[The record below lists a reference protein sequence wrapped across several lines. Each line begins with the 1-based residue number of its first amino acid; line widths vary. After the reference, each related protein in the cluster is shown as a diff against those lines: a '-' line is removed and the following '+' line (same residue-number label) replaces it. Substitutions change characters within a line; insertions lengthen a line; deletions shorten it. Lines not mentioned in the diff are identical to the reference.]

1 MRIERHLRLMY
12 LLCALVLVESPELFA
27 VDRKSDYLELRR
39 LIGKEQFNGAI
50 ERCKDLIE
58 VYPDYFYLYETLAE
72 VSQYAGDLDNA
83 AKYFEERI
91 EEGREIGLSYYGLGR
106 VHHYKKNYRTAVL
119 SYHKAIELGLDV
131 PECYRDYE
139 YAYEKFE
146 GVDSA
151 IRYFASLCQRD
162 PRNAN
167 CWYALAL
174 AHSSKSDNEKILQC
188 LEEALS
194 RRPGDPAYLGKK
206 AATLFWQGRLREAGD
221 LFNELLPLAEMR
233 ADLKGMQFLR
243 HYASLNYDQTNR
255 RDSSIV
261 EVQRA
266 IRQAREFG
274 DYRWLGRGFTLL
286 AWIEYSSG
294 NFENV
299 LVYAQQ
305 ALDESERALDDYAII
320 EALSWQFAAH
330 IELGDFEEALERTY
344 LRLRRAQAAH
354 NEYDFVSALEDIAW
368 TYHEMGADDLALD
381 YAIEALAK
389 AEAAGLSSR
398 PLHEIHTTL
407 GLIYEG
413 LRKHKL
419 ALHHY
424 RLAYELIS
432 AKNPWSDFD
441 VATTHGNLGNAYLN
455 LGDFQKAKAH
465 FNEQLAVARRIG
477 LSREVGYA
485 LAYLGNYYFQRKQY
499 DLAHQYYLQGLRQ
512 SKKLNQ
518 APLSRLC
525 TRGLAMLA
533 EVVGK
538 SDEALA
544 WYQMAITTSESL
556 GHGQKHAF
564 ERNYTGK
571 NIGSDYQN
579 CVRILCSLG
588 KPDEAFETAEKA
600 KLQTGLNFITMAQ
613 RKISDLLSDS
623 YGARILRI
631 KSDLERKH
639 AKLAAES
646 EKAFPEKDEGTELA
660 ILSDI
665 GNLEIEYRKIL
676 DSARTGDPRFYN
688 LLSPAPISLRKIQE
702 EILGPDQALLEYSV
716 GEDQTEAFVVKRDT
730 LLHFTIERS
739 RAELTKLLG
748 RMSHLFSD
756 HAKGETIWNPALA
769 NFETKSSL
777 ELYRLLIKPVEK
789 QVEDVDRLII
799 VADDLLKSLPFEA
812 LVTEVAGGA
821 DQHDFSNVSYLIE
834 RYELSYAPAASLLDP
849 RFQAAKEPRK
859 LILAVGNP
867 TVRDG
872 EQNSTDETGALLAS
886 STRSRFSQPL
896 PGAEQEVNLIG
907 RMFEDQADVLVG
919 EQASKVVFKQLAP
932 EYKIL
937 HIAAH
942 ATFDN
947 YRPLHSSIFLA
958 ADAETNENGVL
969 RAFEF
974 FNLELNAELAVLSA
988 CNTVGG
994 GGSQG
999 MEGLV
1004 RGLVFAGVPSVVA
1017 TLWTVEDEST
1027 AKLMEHFYR
1036 YLRQGERKSRALQR
1050 AKLDLIKSGKAD
1062 PFYWAGFVLIG
1073 DSSPIDFSDLPS
1085 KTDWS
1090 LAAILGLVVALIQ
1103 IIVYRKVVND

>member
-1 MRIERHLRLMY
+1 MRIERHVRLIY

-27 VDRKSDYLELRR
+27 GERKSDYLELRR
-39 LIGKEQFNGAI
+39 LIGKEQFNEAI
-50 ERCKDLIE
+50 GRCKELIE
-58 VYPDYFYLYETLAE
+58 IYPDYFYLYETFAE

-139 YAYEKFE
+139 YAYEKLE

-151 IRYFASLCQRD
+151 IRYFSSLCHRH
-162 PRNAN
+162 PENAN
-167 CWYALAL
+167 YWYALAVAQWL
-174 AHSSKSDNEKILQC
+174 IAGDEKVLQYVN
-188 LEEALS
+188 EALLRKPAEPKYLRAKAGLLLRAGRVTEVPQLLKQLLGLAELSGDLEGTQYVRECTSLMYEQLKRSDLS
-194 RRPGDPAYLGKK
+194 RAEIHKAIK
-206 AATLFWQGRLREAGD
+206 AA
-221 LFNELLPLAEMR
+221 
-233 ADLKGMQFLR
+233 K
-243 HYASLNYDQTNR
+243 
-255 RDSSIV
+255 
-261 EVQRA
+261 
-266 IRQAREFG
+266 EFG
-274 DYRWLGRGFTLL
+274 LYRWLARDLRRLSEFEHAL
-286 AWIEYSSG
+286 G
-294 NFENV
+294 NYENV
-299 LVYAQQ
+299 LLYARQ
-305 ALDESERALDDYAII
+305 ALHTSQHAVDDEGIIAALHY
-320 EALSWQFAAH
+320 QFNAH
-330 IELGDFEEALERTY
+330 IELGNLDEALECAF
-344 LRLRRAQAAH
+344 LRLERSRASGD
-354 NEYDFVSALEDIAW
+354 EETFVIALGDIAW
-368 TYHEMGADDLALD
+368 AYHEMAADDVALD
-381 YAIEALAK
+381 YAIEALGK
-389 AEAAGLSSR
+389 AEALGMNARS
-398 PLHEIHTTL
+398 LHSYHTTL

-413 LRKHKL
+413 LENYDAALQNYVRAQKL
-419 ALHHY
+419 IWDDD
-424 RLAYELIS
+424 RWNRELATS
-432 AKNPWSDFD
+432 
-441 VATTHGNLGNAYLN
+441 HGNLGNAYLKIGN
-455 LGDFQKAKAH
+455 FEKARTH
-465 FNEQLAVARRIG
+465 FNEQLTLARSTG
-477 LSREVGYA
+477 FFREETYA

-499 DLAHQYYLQGLRQ
+499 DLAHRYYEQGLRQ
-512 SKKLNQ
+512 SQRLNH
-518 APLSRLC
+518 APISLLC
-525 TRGLAMLA
+525 TRGMAKLA
-533 EVVGK
+533 EAAGK
-538 SDEALA
+538 PGEALS
-544 WYQMAITTSESL
+544 WYTMAIATSESL
-556 GHGQKHAF
+556 GHGQKQALG
-564 ERNYTGK
+564 RNYAGK

-600 KLQTGLNFITMAQ
+600 KLQTGLNFITVAQ

-676 DSARTGDPRFYN
+676 DSARTGDHSFYN

-702 EILGPDQALLEYSV
+702 EILGADQALLEYSV

-739 RAELTKLLG
+739 RLELTKLLG
-748 RMSHLFSD
+748 HMSHLFGD

-859 LILAVGNP
+859 LILAIGNP
-867 TVRDG
+867 ALRDG
-872 EQNSTDETGALLAS
+872 EQNSMNETGALLVT

-907 RMFEDQADVLVG
+907 RMFEGQADVLVG

-1027 AKLMEHFYR
+1027 AKLMEQFYR
-1036 YLRQGERKSRALQR
+1036 YLRQGERKSRALQL

-1085 KTDWS
+1085 KTDWR
-1090 LAAILGLVVALIQ
+1090 LAVVLGLVVALIQ